1 MSIKIEIV
9 VFACVTPQMPPQKL
23 DSEFLPALAPIE
35 HLELAS
41 AIDGSAGSNRAFGNR
56 PQIAAN
62 NDVDAIK
69 AWLARFIDTKTTFD
83 NYRKEAERLLLWST
97 IQVGKPLS
105 SLTHEDL
112 LVFKHFLADPQP
124 RAQWIMRD
132 GRKFARADPDW
143 RPFAGPLS
151 PSSQRQAISI
161 LNALFSWLVN
171 AGYLEGNP
179 LALSRQRTRKAKPRI
194 TRYLDDE
201 LWSEVKLTIDMMPK
215 DSDRER
221 ERYLRLRWL
230 FSLLYLCGL
239 RISEVVE
246 NTMGGFFCRCDKD
259 GEERWWLEITGKGE
273 KTRIV
278 PATSELMVEL
288 ARYRREKALSPLP
301 ISDEIIP
308 LILPIGNRK
317 ETMSRGA
324 VHAVVK
330 AVFTDTA
337 KRLRLRGYDFE
348 AVANRIEQAS
358 AHWLRHTAGSHMANN
373 DVDLRHVRDNLGH
386 ESLSTTSG
394 YLHSADNVRH
404 KETEEKHKIKW

>member
-1 MSIKIEIV
+1 MSPENLE
-9 VFACVTPQMPPQKL
+9 F
-23 DSEFLPALAPIE
+23 DSLPALVPIE
-35 HLELAS
+35 HLALAS
-41 AIDGSAGSNRAFGNR
+41 TIDGSAGTNRAYGNR

-69 AWLARFIDTKTTFD
+69 AWLARFIETKTTFD

-97 IQVGKPLS
+97 IQFGKPLS

-112 LVFKHFLADPQP
+112 LLYKHFLTNPLPSAK
-124 RAQWIMRD
+124 WVMRD
-132 GRKFARADPDW
+132 GRKFARADPEW

-151 PSSQRQAISI
+151 PTSQRQAIII

-171 AGYLEGNP
+171 AGYLAGNP

-194 TRYLDDE
+194 TRYLDEE
-201 LWSEVKLTIDMMPK
+201 LWMEVKLTIDLMPK
-215 DSDRER
+215 ETIRER
-221 ERYLRLRWL
+221 EQYFRLRWL

-246 NTMGGFFCRCDKD
+246 NTMGGFFCRRDKH
-259 GEERWWLEITGKGE
+259 GEERWWLEITGKGD

-278 PATSELMVEL
+278 PATNELMVEIV
-288 ARYRREKALSPLP
+288 RYRREKGLSPFP
-301 ISDEIIP
+301 VSAEQIP
-308 LILPIGNRK
+308 LLLPIGARK
-317 ETMSRGA
+317 ERLTRGA

-330 AVFTDTA
+330 QVFTSTA
-337 KRLRLRGYDFE
+337 NRLRLRGDDFS
-348 AVANRIEQAS
+348 ATADRVEQAS

-386 ESLSTTSG
+386 ESISTTSN
-394 YLHSADNVRH
+394 YLHSSDDVRH
-404 KETEEKHKIKW
+404 RETEAGHKIKW